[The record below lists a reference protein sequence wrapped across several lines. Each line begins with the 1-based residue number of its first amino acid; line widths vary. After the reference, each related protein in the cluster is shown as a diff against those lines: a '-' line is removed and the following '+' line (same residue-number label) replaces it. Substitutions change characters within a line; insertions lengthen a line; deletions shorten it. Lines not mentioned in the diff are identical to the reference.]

1 MELKPFQK
9 TGVEWLRDNF
19 RVILADEMG
28 LGKTVQVASLIN
40 TCPGIFRILIV
51 CPASLKQNWYNE
63 LTSWL
68 TRPLSIQ
75 ILSGGKDIVRH
86 SNITVINYDILYPH
100 ISELLNGRACDSNG
114 HVYDLIVFDEAHYL
128 KSAKA
133 QRTALSRSF
142 MKRTPRLVFLTGTP
156 LVNRPA
162 DLWVMLNGINPEAYK
177 RQRDFEVRYCGGH
190 MEQLRFGSRRIR
202 RWNNLG
208 ATNIPELREKLS
220 SVMLRRLKSEV
231 LSELPPKTHQI
242 IELDGEDKFVGV
254 PLIGDWWNNL
264 EHASTSATA
273 AARKECGMAKL
284 GQAIKHIRML
294 LEEKDK
300 VVVFAH
306 HQDVVHSIAAAFTN
320 NAVCITGST
329 PAHLRQGYVNAFQ
342 KDKNIKVFV
351 GNIQAAGVGLT
362 LTASDVVVFAEL
374 DWVPGNMRQAE
385 DRCHRIGQKNNVLIQ
400 YLVAPGVDAEI
411 GRALARKIEVI
422 EQTIGGCNCL

>member
-1 MELKPFQK
+1 MNQLKDFQK
-9 TGVEWLRDNF
+9 TGVDWLKENF
-19 RVILADEMG
+19 RCILADEMG
-28 LGKTVQVASLIN
+28 LGKTVQVAGLIN
-40 TCPGIFRILIV
+40 TCPGIQRVLIV

-63 LTSWL
+63 LTTWL

-75 ILSGGKDIVRH
+75 IVSGKKDVVRH
-86 SNITVINYDILYPH
+86 SNITIINYDILSAHGGALVHGKP
-100 ISELLNGRACDSNG
+100 CDSKG
-114 HVYDLIVFDEAHYL
+114 HIYDLVVFDEAHYL
-128 KSAKA
+128 KNPAA
-133 QRTALSRSF
+133 DRTAAARCF
-142 MKRTPRLVFLTGTP
+142 APRTPRLVFLTGTP

-162 DLWVMLNGINPEAYK
+162 DLFVMLHAINPEITK
-177 RQRDFEVRYCGGH
+177 NQRDFETRYCGGH
-190 MEQLRFGSRRIR
+190 MERLQFGKKIVR

-208 ATNIPELREKLS
+208 ATNIEELKEKLAP
-220 SVMLRRLKSEV
+220 VMLRRLKSEV

-242 IELDGEDKFVGV
+242 IELDGDDTYAGV
-254 PLIGDWWNNL
+254 PLKGAWWNDL
-264 EHASTSATA
+264 EHVSVSATA
-273 AARKECGMAKL
+273 RARKACGMEKIGKVIRHVKL
-284 GQAIKHIRML
+284 L

-320 NAVCITGST
+320 HAVCITGST

-362 LTASDVVVFAEL
+362 LTASDIVVFAEL

-385 DRCHRIGQKNNVLIQ
+385 DRCHRIGQKNNVLVQ
-400 YLVAPGVDAEI
+400 YLVSPGVDAEI

-422 EQTIGGCNCL
+422 EATIGGAK